1 MKLDVALLASLFGG
15 PVQHERL
22 LRLHTPLGP
31 NVLLAE
37 TLDGVEAVAPAT
49 GHAGFRLELTALS
62 TSTHPELKQL
72 IGQPVLLELLT
83 GASRTALRPWHGH
96 VTQFSLLG
104 SDGGLA
110 RYRLVVEPWLA
121 LLAHRTDSRSF
132 QGMTVP
138 EVLEAVFGRYQ
149 AHGKLAA
156 AWRFEFADAGVYPQ
170 RSLVTQY
177 QESDLAFVLRLLAE
191 EGLFAWF
198 EHQGDATSESLGVHT
213 LVIADHNG
221 AVKPGAQARVRFA
234 QSGASF
240 KEDTLTRWGAT
251 AQVTTA
257 AIELQSWDYR
267 QNALRPV
274 RADGAAAAGLPPL
287 VRRDLP
293 GVYVYETREPGE
305 RIAQRQ
311 QQTLDAAARL
321 CEARGGF
328 RMAAPATT
336 FELAEHA
343 SAGGRYTVMAVR
355 HRARNNLAAD
365 AQAGIARLL
374 GLAAPREEDTPLY
387 ECDLVALPAELPV
400 RALGLDVQGAAHVHE
415 LTTLLPRPAVHGT
428 QTAIV
433 VSDGAP
439 IHTDRDHRIKVQ
451 FHWQRGGQAS
461 HRLADEGGDDNA
473 PANDRAGTWVRV
485 ATPLAGAN
493 WGSVFTPRAGQEVV
507 VEFLEGDIDRPVV
520 VGSVYNGVGQAN
532 AQGNQAAGG
541 AAGSTGNAPA
551 WFPGDARSGALQG
564 HQHNAVQVG
573 FKTQEV
579 SASASGTGGANQLVF
594 DASPGEARV
603 LLATS
608 TANSRL
614 QLGHLLYQRDNQR
627 LQHQGHGAEL
637 FTSAYGALRAGSGLL
652 ISTHGRQASTGSAQ
666 QLDTRETQTQ
676 LDASREL
683 QLALAKAAQQHQ
695 ARIGSEPEPEKLPVA
710 EGMAGML
717 EVLQAV
723 DTLALAT
730 AAAAGAA
737 SEAEGSEASEE
748 ATSFDEQIQFLN
760 AKGTPLAN
768 VAYELKLADGSVET
782 GQTDAQG
789 LTQRVVTAQAQPIVE
804 AKLSPRPLESC
815 CTAHAQQA
823 GSTSAAA
830 LVVPISGVAT
840 NPQNLGAS
848 VVQVQTPKGKA
859 RPMTPGEIAMAKVIF
874 KDSIDYSKVKVHNGE
889 YLWFGLQPDN
899 TAMTPNGEMYFNPDY
914 FKEDFSKEDS
924 ADKHWFMHEMVHVWQ
939 YQLDY
944 PVKLRGAIRIG
955 LSYAYQLAHDKTLAD
970 YNMEAQGDIVADY
983 FALKVLGDP
992 TVMRQQRY
1000 ANALSDYEQYTLKTF
1015 LADPADRSSLPGGS

>member
-1 MKLDVALLASLFGG
+1 MKLDVNLLASLFGG

-22 LRLHTPLGP
+22 LRLHTPLGA

-37 TLDGVEAVAPAT
+37 TLDGLEAVVPAT
-49 GHAGFRLELTALS
+49 GHAGFRLQLTALS
-62 TSTHPELKQL
+62 TSTHHELKQL

-83 GASRTALRPWHGH
+83 GASRTQLRPWHGH

-110 RYRLVVEPWLA
+110 RYRLVIEPWLA
-121 LLAHRTDSRSF
+121 LAAHRTDSRSF

-138 EVLEAVFGRYQ
+138 EVLETVFARYQ
-149 AHGKLAA
+149 AHGRLGAQ
-156 AWRFEFADAGVYPQ
+156 WRFELADAAVYPQ

-177 QESDLAFVLRLLAE
+177 QESDLAFVQRLLAE

-198 EHQGDATSESLGVHT
+198 EHQGDAASDSLGAHT

-221 AVKPGAQARVRFA
+221 AVKPASQARVRFA

-240 KEDTLTRWGAT
+240 KEDTLTRWGASVH
-251 AQVTTA
+251 VTTA

-274 RADGAAAAGLPPL
+274 RADAVAASGLPPL

-293 GVYVYETREPGE
+293 GVYAYETREQGE

-311 QQTLDAAARL
+311 QQTLDACARL
-321 CEARGGF
+321 CDARGGF
-328 RMAAPATT
+328 RAAAPATHI
-336 FELAEHA
+336 ELTEHA
-343 SAGGRYTVMAVR
+343 SADGRYTVLAVH

-365 AQAGIARLL
+365 AQATIARLL
-374 GLAAPREEDTPLY
+374 GLAKRDDNAPLY

-400 RALGLDVQGAAHVHE
+400 RALGLDAAGQPHVFE
-415 LTTLLPRPAVHGT
+415 LTTLLPRPTVQGP

-433 VSDGAP
+433 VSAGEP
-439 IHTDRDHRIKVQ
+439 LHTDRDHRIKVQ
-451 FHWQRGGQAS
+451 FHWQRGTQSS
-461 HRLADEGGDDNA
+461 HRLSDDAGDDNA
-473 PANDRAGTWVRV
+473 PANDRSGTWVRV

-507 VEFLEGDIDRPVV
+507 VECLDGDIDRPVV
-520 VGSVYNGVGQAN
+520 VGSVYNGQGQPN
-532 AQGNQAAGG
+532 AQGNQTAGG
-541 AAGSTGNAPA
+541 AAGSTGSAPA
-551 WFPGDARSGALQG
+551 WFPGDARSGAQQG

-573 FKTQEV
+573 FKTQELN
-579 SASASGTGGANQLVF
+579 ASASGTGGANQLVF

-608 TANSRL
+608 TATTRL

-637 FTSAYGALRAGSGLL
+637 YTTAHGALRAGSGTL
-652 ISTHGRQASTGSAQ
+652 ISTHGRQASSASAH
-666 QLDTRETQTQ
+666 QLDTRETQAQ

-683 QLALAKAAQQHQ
+683 QRALAQAAQQHQ
-695 ARIGSEPEPEKLPVA
+695 TKIGSEPAQQELPA
-710 EGMAGML
+710 AGGMAGML
-717 EVLQAV
+717 EGLQAV

-730 AAAAGAA
+730 AAAGAA
-737 SEAEGSEASEE
+737 AQAEGSGEAEQ
-748 ATSFDEQIQFLN
+748 APTFDEQIQFLN

-768 VAYELKLADGSVET
+768 VAYELKLADGSVEA

-789 LTQRVVTAQAQPIVE
+789 LTQRVVTAEAQPIVE

-823 GSTSAAA
+823 GATAAAA

-848 VVQVQTPKGKA
+848 VVQVQTPKGEA
-859 RPMTPGEIAMAKVIF
+859 RPLTPGEIAMARVIF

-899 TAMTPNGEMYFNPDY
+899 TAMTPNGEMYFNSSR
-914 FKEDFSKEDS
+914 FKEDFSTTDFG
-924 ADKHWFMHEMVHVWQ
+924 DRLWFMHEMVHVWQ
-939 YQLDY
+939 YQLGY
-944 PVKLRGAIRIG
+944 PVKARGAIRIG
-955 LSYAYQLAHDKTLAD
+955 LSYEYSLDASKRLSD
-970 YNMEAQGDIVADY
+970 YNMEAQGN
-983 FALKVLGDP
+983 L
-992 TVMRQQRY
+992 
-1000 ANALSDYEQYTLKTF
+1000 LSDYWALRLFGSPPQMWNAAHRGDLLLFEQVLAQF
-1015 LADPADRSSLPGGS
+1015 IADPSDVKSLPGGR

>member
-49 GHAGFRLELTALS
+49 GHAGFRLEITALS
-62 TSTHPELKQL
+62 TSTHHELKQL

-83 GASRTALRPWHGH
+83 GASRTSLRPWHGH

-132 QGMTVP
+132 QGLTVP

-149 AHGKLAA
+149 SHGRLAA
-156 AWRFEFADAGVYPQ
+156 QWRFELADAAVYPQ

-177 QESDLAFVLRLLAE
+177 QESDLAFVSRLLAE

-198 EHQGDATSESLGVHT
+198 EHQGDAASEGLGAHT

-221 AVKPGAQARVRFA
+221 AVKPAPQARVRFA

-267 QNALRPV
+267 RNALRPV
-274 RADGAAAAGLPPL
+274 RAEGPAAAGLPPL

-293 GVYVYETREPGE
+293 GVYVYESREQGE
-305 RIAQRQ
+305 RIALRQ

-343 SAGGRYTVMAVR
+343 SAGGRYTVMAVH

-374 GLAAPREEDTPLY
+374 GLVAQAGEDAPLY

-400 RALGLDVQGAAHVHE
+400 RALGLDAQGAAHVHE

-473 PANDRAGTWVRV
+473 PASDRSGTWVRV

-507 VEFLEGDIDRPVV
+507 VEFIDGDIDRPVV

-532 AQGNQAAGG
+532 AQGNQVTGG
-541 AAGSTGNAPA
+541 QAGSTGNAPA

-564 HQHNAVQVG
+564 HQHSAVQVG
-573 FKTQEV
+573 FKTQEL
-579 SASASGTGGANQLVF
+579 SASASGMGGANQLVF

-608 TANSRL
+608 TATSRL

-637 FTSAYGALRAGSGLL
+637 FTSACGALRAGSGLL
-652 ISTHGRQASTGSAQ
+652 ISTHGRQASTASAH
-666 QLDTRETQTQ
+666 QLDTRETQAQ

-695 ARIGSEPEPEKLPVA
+695 AKIGSEPEPDKLPVA
-710 EGMAGML
+710 EAMAGMQ

-730 AAAAGAA
+730 AGAA
-737 SEAEGSEASEE
+737 LATSAAEGAEAPEE
-748 ATSFDEQIQFLN
+748 APSFDEQIQFLN

-823 GSTSAAA
+823 GATAAAA

-848 VVQVQTPKGKA
+848 VVQVQTPKGKS

-874 KDSIDYSKVKVHNGE
+874 KDSIDYSQVKVHNGE

-914 FKEDFSKEDS
+914 FKEDFSVSENDG
-924 ADKHWFMHEMVHVWQ
+924 DKHWFIHEMVHVWQ

-955 LSYAYQLAHDKTLAD
+955 LSYKYTLEEGKSLSD
-970 YNMEAQGDIVADY
+970 YNMEAQGEIVADY
-983 FALKVLGDP
+983 FAVKVLGNP
-992 TVMRQQRY
+992 APMSQRRY
-1000 ANALSDYEQYTLKTF
+1000 ADSLSLYEDGVLKTF
-1015 LADPADRSSLPGGS
+1015 LANPADRSSLPGG